1 MEVGYERATRSLCI
15 TGGFPMCHNSAP
27 FSPLLV
33 EELKIT
39 TGNRTN
45 EKKKDRRVYIYI
57 YFFFKPTNQY
67 I

>member
-1 MEVGYERATRSLCI
+1 
-15 TGGFPMCHNSAP
+15 MCHNSAP

-45 EKKKDRRVYIYI
+45 EKKKDRRVYIYT
-57 YFFFKPTNQY
+57 FFKPTNQPNIY
-67 I
+67 NI